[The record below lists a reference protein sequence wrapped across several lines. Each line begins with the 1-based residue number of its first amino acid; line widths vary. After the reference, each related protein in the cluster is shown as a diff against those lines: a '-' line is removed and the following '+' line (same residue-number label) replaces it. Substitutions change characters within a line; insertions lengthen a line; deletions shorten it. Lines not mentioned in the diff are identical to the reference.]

1 VHTGDGGTGSE
12 GFAVDTSSEDLG
24 IGRMTAVAGSRDV
37 DDRRMIQNQ
46 NSTNT
51 VRSEGRGRWKLESL
65 MIGDGSGTTS
75 ALQN

>member
-1 VHTGDGGTGSE
+1 
-12 GFAVDTSSEDLG
+12 
-24 IGRMTAVAGSRDV
+24 MTAVAGSRDV